1 VAGGETCWLAYARHV
16 IETAREKGKPITVAA
31 DQIRGELTANY
42 PTPAQR
48 PLNSRLDTRKLREAF
63 QLTLP
68 RWQSGVDRMLQEI
81 L

>member
-1 VAGGETCWLAYARHV
+1 V